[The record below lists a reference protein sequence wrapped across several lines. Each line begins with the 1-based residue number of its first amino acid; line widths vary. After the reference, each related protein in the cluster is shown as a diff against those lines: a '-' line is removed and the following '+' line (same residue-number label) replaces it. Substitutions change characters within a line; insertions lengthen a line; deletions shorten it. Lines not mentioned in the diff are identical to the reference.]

1 MYKWLLFNGALFFAL
16 VPGVIVTL
24 PSQGSRFTIAF
35 VHAVIF
41 AVLHGCLAKVVKQM
55 EFFANPDTRVDHPC
69 PPGSNKTPSGDCR
82 IQGGY

>member
-16 VPGVIVTL
+16 VPGVLVTL
-24 PSQGSRFTIAF
+24 PSQGSRLITAF

-41 AVLHGCLAKVVKQM
+41 AILHGCLAKMVKQM
-55 EFFANPDTRVDHPC
+55 EFFENPDTRVDHPC
-69 PPGSNKTPSGDCR
+69 PPGSNKRPSGDCR